1 MSILSSLDSKRT
13 ETRSDAGGTN
23 AAASGN
29 PGIGGIGVFDGTGK
43 AGETG
48 GSGKNGEIGKSVKFG
63 VGGVSGAS
71 STAKK
76 RKDAEPTPTKFEQI
90 REVCESL
97 AVALFLAFLFKTF
110 EAEAYV
116 IPTGSM
122 APTLM
127 GRHKD
132 VVCDECGFPFQVSA
146 SEEMDGSANVRSG
159 RHVVAGTCPQCAYTK
174 YFGDENPNPKQDVGA
189 PSFAGD
195 RILVSK
201 LEFDQRD
208 LERWDVSVFRSP
220 ADPNVNFIKRIV
232 GLPNER
238 LRVQYGDLFVQPLG
252 EAEIAASVDKTGKN
266 GKTGASGV
274 ATGNGAN
281 EMTPDVDL
289 SDAFGIGDAANGVGS
304 ESETAAAA
312 AGAPFEIARKD
323 WRYLRQILQIV
334 CDADYSASKLAAL
347 GWPEPWT
354 DDLAARN
361 EGVAGWTG
369 FGEAGARGF
378 RFDGAPVKTE
388 TRETL
393 RLGTEANVAPVAPE
407 DVETSWMRYRRVVP
421 SSTDWF
427 YLTTGKLPPEV
438 ERSGVVANN
447 PRLIDDF
454 TAYNAG
460 ISRFAEPNRVTG
472 AYQWAND
479 GTDDFAEYARRLP
492 DPNVDGGERIV
503 CAKNPDGFG
512 YNWVGDLAV
521 SCRLTVE
528 KSASPDDRIL
538 FDLVRGGVVFR
549 CAVDPSAATATL
561 SIPGVPEFKPTTAQ
575 IPVAV
580 GKTVDFVF
588 LNVDEEMRV
597 VVDGTELDFPS
608 VDVGVGVDGA
618 NVAASANVAST
629 GGGRYSALATPN
641 PETGVAPLPRD
652 RDPNARDL
660 APVAVGARGATV
672 RVERLKVLRDVY
684 YIAAGWGLERW
695 DSTRFADSRSSRRC
709 DRLFDSRPR
718 FDEAGGPERFEEEFA
733 RFMSSPSEWSGYGR
747 TKSAL
752 YRQNADQY
760 VAFGDNSGFSQDSRL
775 WTTNSVP
782 HYVDRKYLIGKAFC
796 VYWPHG
802 EPLPIV
808 GWNLWPNFGKM
819 RRVD

>member
-1 MSILSSLDSKRT
+1 MSILSSLDSKKT
-13 ETRSDAGGTN
+13 ETRSDAGT
-23 AAASGN
+23 SG
-29 PGIGGIGVFDGTGK
+29 GTGG
-43 AGETG
+43 AG
-48 GSGKNGEIGKSVKFG
+48 
-63 VGGVSGAS
+63 
-71 STAKK
+71 KK
-76 RKDAEPTPTKFEQI
+76 REPEPSASLFEQI

-122 APTLM
+122 APTLL

-146 SEEMDGSANVRSG
+146 SEEMDGAANVRSG
-159 RHVVAGTCPQCAYTK
+159 RHVVAGTCPQCSYTK
-174 YFGDENPNPKQDVGA
+174 YFGDEIPNPKQDGGA

-220 ADPNVNFIKRIV
+220 ADPNINFIKRIV

-252 EAEIAASVDKTGKN
+252 EAEIAAADGSGKN
-266 GKTGASGV
+266 GAAKV

-289 SDAFGIGDAANGVGS
+289 SDALATGDAANGVGS

-323 WRYLRQILQIV
+323 WRYLRQILQTV
-334 CDADYSASKLAAL
+334 CDADYSAPKLAAL

-361 EGVAGWTG
+361 EGVAAWTG

-479 GTDDFAEYARRLP
+479 GTDDFAAYARQLA
-492 DPNVDGGERIV
+492 DPNVDGGSRIV

-528 KSASPDDRIL
+528 KNASPDDRIL

-561 SIPGVPEFKPTTAQ
+561 SIPGVPEFEPTTAQ
-575 IPVAV
+575 FPFAV

-597 VVDGTELDFPS
+597 VVDGAELDFPS
-608 VDVGVGVDGA
+608 VGADGA
-618 NVAASANVAST
+618 NVAAI

-733 RFMSSPSEWSGYGR
+733 RFMSSPSEWGGYGR

-802 EPLPIV
+802 KPLPVV
-808 GWNLWPNFGKM
+808 GWHFWPNFGKM

>member
-1 MSILSSLDSKRT
+1 MSILSSLSSKKT
-13 ETRSDAGGTN
+13 ETRSAVG
-23 AAASGN
+23 ASG
-29 PGIGGIGVFDGTGK
+29 G
-43 AGETG
+43 TG
-48 GSGKNGEIGKSVKFG
+48 GSGK
-63 VGGVSGAS
+63 
-71 STAKK
+71 K
-76 RKDAEPTPTKFEQI
+76 REPEPTPALFEQI

-122 APTLM
+122 APTLL

-146 SEEMDGSANVRSG
+146 SEEMDGAANVRSG
-159 RHVVAGTCPQCAYTK
+159 RHVVAGTCPQCSYTK

-238 LRVQYGDLFVQPLG
+238 LRVQYGDLFVQPLSD
-252 EAEIAASVDKTGKN
+252 AELAAVDGTGKTGKN
-266 GKTGASGV
+266 GKNGAADV

-289 SDAFGIGDAANGVGS
+289 SDAFATGDAANGVGS

-323 WRYLRQILQIV
+323 WRYLRQILQTV
-334 CDADYSASKLAAL
+334 CDADYSAPKLAAL

-479 GTDDFAEYARRLP
+479 GTDDFAAYARQLA
-492 DPNVDGGERIV
+492 DPNVDGGSRIV

-521 SCRLTVE
+521 SCKLTVE
-528 KSASPDDRIL
+528 KNASPDDRIL

-549 CAVDPSAATATL
+549 CSVDPSAATATL
-561 SIPGVPEFKPTTAQ
+561 SIPGVPEFEPTTAQ

-597 VVDGTELDFPS
+597 VVDGAELDFPS
-608 VDVGVGVDGA
+608 VGADGT
-618 NVAASANVAST
+618 VVAST

-695 DSTRFADSRSSRRC
+695 DSTRFTDSRSSRRC

-718 FDEAGGPERFEEEFA
+718 FDEAGGPARFEEEFA

-802 EPLPIV
+802 KPLPGL
-808 GWNLWPNFGKM
+808 GWQLWPNFGKM

>member
-1 MSILSSLDSKRT
+1 MSILSSLNSKK
-13 ETRSDAGGTN
+13 EGARSAAG
-23 AAASGN
+23 ASGRT
-29 PGIGGIGVFDGTGK
+29 GG
-43 AGETG
+43 TG
-48 GSGKNGEIGKSVKFG
+48 GSGKKREPEPP
-63 VGGVSGAS
+63 AS
-71 STAKK
+71 
-76 RKDAEPTPTKFEQI
+76 RFDQI

-122 APTLM
+122 APTLL

-146 SEEMDGSANVRSG
+146 SEEMDGAANVRSG

-174 YFGDENPNPKQDVGA
+174 YFGDENPNPKQDGGA

-220 ADPNVNFIKRIV
+220 ADPNINFIKRIV

-238 LRVQYGDLFVQPLG
+238 LRVQYGDLFVQPLSD
-252 EAEIAASVDKTGKN
+252 AELAAVDGTGKTGKN
-266 GKTGASGV
+266 GKTGAADV

-289 SDAFGIGDAANGVGS
+289 SDAFATGDAENGLGT

-323 WRYLRQILQIV
+323 WRYLRQILQTV
-334 CDADYSASKLAAL
+334 CDADYSAPKLAAL

-393 RLGTEANVAPVAPE
+393 RLGTEANVAPVEPE

-479 GTDDFAEYARRLP
+479 GTDDFAAYARQLA
-492 DPNVDGGERIV
+492 DPSADGGSRIV

-528 KSASPDDRIL
+528 KNASPDDRIL

-561 SIPGVPEFKPTTAQ
+561 SIPGVPEFKPTTARL
-575 IPVAV
+575 PFAV

-597 VVDGTELDFPS
+597 VVDGAELDFPS
-608 VDVGVGVDGA
+608 VGADGA
-618 NVAASANVAST
+618 NVAAT

-802 EPLPIV
+802 KPLPGV
-808 GWNLWPNFGKM
+808 GWHFWPNFGKM

>member
-1 MSILSSLDSKRT
+1 MSILSSLDSKKT
-13 ETRSDAGGTN
+13 ETRSDAG
-23 AAASGN
+23 ASG
-29 PGIGGIGVFDGTGK
+29 GTGG
-43 AGETG
+43 AG
-48 GSGKNGEIGKSVKFG
+48 
-63 VGGVSGAS
+63 
-71 STAKK
+71 KK
-76 RKDAEPTPTKFEQI
+76 REPEPSASLFEQI

-122 APTLM
+122 APTLL

-132 VVCDECGFPFQVSA
+132 VVCDECGFPFQISA
-146 SEEMDGSANVRSG
+146 SEEMDGAANVRSG
-159 RHVVAGTCPQCAYTK
+159 RHVVAGTCPQCSYTK
-174 YFGDENPNPKQDVGA
+174 FFGDESPNPKQDKGA
-189 PSFAGD
+189 PSFTGD

-220 ADPNVNFIKRIV
+220 ADPNINFIKRIV

-252 EAEIAASVDKTGKN
+252 EAERAAFDKN
-266 GKTGASGV
+266 GKSGAFGV

-289 SDAFGIGDAANGVGS
+289 SDAFANGDAENGLGT

-323 WRYLRQILQIV
+323 WRYLRQILQTV
-334 CDADYSASKLAAL
+334 CDADYSAPKLAAL

-427 YLTTGKLPPEV
+427 YLTTGKLPPEI

-460 ISRFAEPNRVTG
+460 ISRFAEPNRATG

-479 GTDDFAEYARRLP
+479 GTDDFAAYARQLA
-492 DPNVDGGERIV
+492 DPSADGGSRIV

-528 KSASPDDRIL
+528 KNASPDDRIL

-561 SIPGVPEFKPTTAQ
+561 SIPGVPEFQPTTTRC
-575 IPVAV
+575 PVAV

-597 VVDGTELDFPS
+597 VVDGAELDFPS
-608 VDVGVGVDGA
+608 VGADGA
-618 NVAASANVAST
+618 TVAAN

-672 RVERLKVLRDVY
+672 AVERLKVLRDVY

-695 DSTRFADSRSSRRC
+695 DSTRFTDSRSSRRC

-802 EPLPIV
+802 KPLPVV
-808 GWNLWPNFGKM
+808 GWHFWPNFGKM

>member
-1 MSILSSLDSKRT
+1 MSILSSLDSKKT
-13 ETRSDAGGTN
+13 EARSEAG
-23 AAASGN
+23 ASG
-29 PGIGGIGVFDGTGK
+29 G
-43 AGETG
+43 TG
-48 GSGKNGEIGKSVKFG
+48 GSGK
-63 VGGVSGAS
+63 
-71 STAKK
+71 K
-76 RKDAEPTPTKFEQI
+76 REPEPSPSLFEQI

-132 VVCDECGFPFQVSA
+132 VVCDECGFSFQVSA

-159 RHVVAGTCPQCAYTK
+159 RHVVAGTCPQCSYTQ

-220 ADPNVNFIKRIV
+220 ADPNINFIKRIV

-238 LRVQYGDLFVQPLG
+238 LRIQYGDLFVQPLG
-252 EAEIAASVDKTGKN
+252 EAEIAAADGKGKN
-266 GKTGASGV
+266 GGATV

-289 SDAFGIGDAANGVGS
+289 SDAFANGDAENGLGT

-323 WRYLRQILQIV
+323 WKYLRQILQTV
-334 CDADYSASKLAAL
+334 CDADYSAPKLTAL

-361 EGVAGWTG
+361 EGVAGWARV
-369 FGEAGARGF
+369 GEAGARGF
-378 RFDGAPVKTE
+378 RFAGAPVKTE

-454 TAYNAG
+454 SGYNAG
-460 ISRFAEPNRVTG
+460 ISRFAEINRVTG

-479 GTDDFAEYARRLP
+479 GTDDFAAYARQLT
-492 DPNVDGGERIV
+492 DPSADGGSRIV

-521 SCRLTVE
+521 SCALTVE
-528 KSASPDDRIL
+528 KTASPDDRIL

-608 VDVGVGVDGA
+608 VGVDGA
-618 NVAASANVAST
+618 VVAAT

-641 PETGVAPLPRD
+641 SETGVAPLPRD

-695 DSTRFADSRSSRRC
+695 DSTRFVDSRSSRRC

-718 FDEAGGPERFEEEFA
+718 FDEAGGPERFEEEVA

-802 EPLPIV
+802 KPLPV
-808 GWNLWPNFGKM
+808 LGWNLWPNWDKM

>member
-1 MSILSSLDSKRT
+1 MSILSSLSSKKT
-13 ETRSDAGGTN
+13 ETRSAVG
-23 AAASGN
+23 ASG
-29 PGIGGIGVFDGTGK
+29 G
-43 AGETG
+43 TG
-48 GSGKNGEIGKSVKFG
+48 GSGK
-63 VGGVSGAS
+63 
-71 STAKK
+71 K
-76 RKDAEPTPTKFEQI
+76 REPEPTPSLFEQI

-122 APTLM
+122 APTLL

-146 SEEMDGSANVRSG
+146 SEEMDGAANVRSG
-159 RHVVAGTCPQCAYTK
+159 RHVVAGTCPQCSYTK

-220 ADPNVNFIKRIV
+220 ADPNINFIKRIV

-238 LRVQYGDLFVQPLG
+238 LRVQYGDLFVQPLD
-252 EAEIAASVDKTGKN
+252 EAEIAAANGNGKN
-266 GKTGASGV
+266 GENGGVGENGENSGANV

-289 SDAFGIGDAANGVGS
+289 SDAFATGDAANGVGS

-323 WRYLRQILQIV
+323 WRYLRQILQTV
-334 CDADYSASKLAAL
+334 CDADYSAPKLAAL

-479 GTDDFAEYARRLP
+479 GTDDFAAYARQLA
-492 DPNVDGGERIV
+492 DPNVDGGSRIV

-521 SCRLTVE
+521 SCKLTVE
-528 KSASPDDRIL
+528 KNASPDDRIL

-549 CAVDPSAATATL
+549 CSVDPSAATATL
-561 SIPGVPEFKPTTAQ
+561 SIPGVPEFEPTTAQ

-597 VVDGTELDFPS
+597 VVDGAELDFPS
-608 VDVGVGVDGA
+608 VGADGT
-618 NVAASANVAST
+618 VVAST

-695 DSTRFADSRSSRRC
+695 DSTRFTDSRSSRRC

>member
-1 MSILSSLDSKRT
+1 MSILSSLDSKKT
-13 ETRSDAGGTN
+13 ETRSGVGGTN
-23 AAASGN
+23 AAASG
-29 PGIGGIGVFDGTGK
+29 G
-43 AGETG
+43 TG
-48 GSGKNGEIGKSVKFG
+48 GSGKKREPEPS
-63 VGGVSGAS
+63 AS
-71 STAKK
+71 L
-76 RKDAEPTPTKFEQI
+76 FEQI

-146 SEEMDGSANVRSG
+146 SEEMDGAANVRSG
-159 RHVVAGTCPQCAYTK
+159 RHVVAGTCPQCAFTQ

-189 PSFAGD
+189 PSFTGD

-220 ADPNVNFIKRIV
+220 ADPNINFIKRIV

-252 EAEIAASVDKTGKN
+252 EAEIAAVDGTGKN
-266 GKTGASGV
+266 GKTAASDV

-289 SDAFGIGDAANGVGS
+289 SDAFATGDAANGVGS

-323 WRYLRQILQIV
+323 WRYLRQILQTV
-334 CDADYSASKLAAL
+334 CDADYSAPKLTAL

-454 TAYNAG
+454 SGYNAG
-460 ISRFAEPNRVTG
+460 ISRFAESNRATG
-472 AYQWAND
+472 VYQWAND
-479 GTDDFAEYARRLP
+479 GTDDFAEYARQLAE
-492 DPNVDGGERIV
+492 PNVDGGSRIV

-528 KSASPDDRIL
+528 KNASPDDRIL

-549 CAVDPSAATATL
+549 CAVDPSASTATL
-561 SIPGVPEFKPTTAQ
+561 SIPGVPEFQPTTAQ
-575 IPVAV
+575 CPVAV

-608 VDVGVGVDGA
+608 VDGADGTT
-618 NVAASANVAST
+618 VAAT

-695 DSTRFADSRSSRRC
+695 DSTRFTDSRSSRRC

-718 FDEAGGPERFEEEFA
+718 FDEAGGPARFEEEFA

-802 EPLPIV
+802 KPLPIV
-808 GWNLWPNFGKM
+808 GWHFWPNFGKM

>member
-1 MSILSSLDSKRT
+1 MSILSSLDSKKA
-13 ETRSDAGGTN
+13 EARSDVG
-23 AAASGN
+23 ASG
-29 PGIGGIGVFDGTGK
+29 G
-43 AGETG
+43 TG
-48 GSGKNGEIGKSVKFG
+48 GSGKKREPEPS
-63 VGGVSGAS
+63 AS
-71 STAKK
+71 L
-76 RKDAEPTPTKFEQI
+76 FEQI

-122 APTLM
+122 APTLL

-146 SEEMDGSANVRSG
+146 SEEMDGAANVRSG

-174 YFGDENPNPKQDVGA
+174 FFGDENPNPKQDVGA
-189 PSFAGD
+189 PSFTGD

-220 ADPNVNFIKRIV
+220 ADPNINFIKRIV

-252 EAEIAASVDKTGKN
+252 EAEIAANERSEN
-266 GKTGASGV
+266 GDASAV

-289 SDAFGIGDAANGVGS
+289 SDAFATGDAENGLGT

-323 WRYLRQILQIV
+323 WRYLRQILQVV
-334 CDADYSASKLAAL
+334 CDADYSAPKLTAL

-369 FGEAGARGF
+369 FGETGARGF
-378 RFDGAPVKTE
+378 RFAGAPVKTE

-460 ISRFAEPNRVTG
+460 ISRYAEQNRATG

-479 GTDDFAEYARRLP
+479 GTDDFAAYARSLD
-492 DPNVDGGERIV
+492 DPSVDGGKRIV

-521 SCRLTVE
+521 SCALTVE
-528 KSASPDDRIL
+528 KTASPNDRIF

-549 CAVDPSAATATL
+549 CAVDPSASTATL
-561 SIPGVPEFKPTTAQ
+561 SIPGVPEFEPTTARC
-575 IPVAV
+575 PVAV

-608 VDVGVGVDGA
+608 VDGA
-618 NVAASANVAST
+618 GTTVAAT
-629 GGGRYSALATPN
+629 GGGRYSALSTPN
-641 PETGVAPLPRD
+641 PETGFAPLPRD
-652 RDPNARDL
+652 RDPDARDL

-672 RVERLKVLRDVY
+672 AVERLKVLRDVY

-695 DSTRFADSRSSRRC
+695 DSTRFVDSRSSRRC
-709 DRLFDSRPR
+709 DRLFDARPR

-752 YRQNADQY
+752 YRQNAEQY

-802 EPLPIV
+802 KPLPGV
-808 GWNLWPNFGKM
+808 GWHFWPNFGKM